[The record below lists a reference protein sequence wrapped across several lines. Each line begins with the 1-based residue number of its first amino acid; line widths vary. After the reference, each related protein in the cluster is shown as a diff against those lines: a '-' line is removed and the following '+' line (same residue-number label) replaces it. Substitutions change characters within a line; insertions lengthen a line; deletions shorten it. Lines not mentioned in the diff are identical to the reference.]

1 MVLIGWILYLNI
13 YWRRIWISTI
23 DVFFGYIIFCWYFSS
38 WGKTI
43 LKLTSLAEVI
53 SKVEACLT
61 ASLNTLD
68 MALWDF
74 SQEKEPP
81 AIEEKVS
88 YAL

>member
-1 MVLIGWILYLNI
+1 MKNNI
-13 YWRRIWISTI
+13 KTWPNCSR
-23 DVFFGYIIFCWYFSS
+23 VFVHHFTASHC
-38 WGKTI
+38 
-43 LKLTSLAEVI
+43 LPQNCTSLPLSFCREAT

-81 AIEEKVS
+81 AIEEKQS
-88 YAL
+88 PFPRMIQQNLAD

>member
-1 MVLIGWILYLNI
+1 MVLLVGFYIYTYIEGESELVLLMFYLDIL
-13 YWRRIWISTI
+13 
-23 DVFFGYIIFCWYFSS
+23 FFVDILFLEE
-38 WGKTI
+38 KTI
-43 LKLTSLAEVI
+43 LKLTSLAGVI

>member
-1 MVLIGWILYLNI
+1 
-13 YWRRIWISTI
+13 
-23 DVFFGYIIFCWYFSS
+23 
-38 WGKTI
+38 